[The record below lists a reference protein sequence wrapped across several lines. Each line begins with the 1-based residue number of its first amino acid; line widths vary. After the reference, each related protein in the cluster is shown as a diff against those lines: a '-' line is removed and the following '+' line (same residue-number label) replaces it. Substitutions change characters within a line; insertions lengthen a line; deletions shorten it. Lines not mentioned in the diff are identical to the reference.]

1 MASKVAEAAAPP
13 APMPEIQLSGT
24 GKFYYPSGATYEG
37 EWKLLNPPLPPPPED
52 PKEKKKKPAKDEP
65 PPPPPEPPKRVR
77 HGRGVYRE
85 GDYMYDGEFFE
96 DVITGY
102 GTFRYASGSTY
113 SGEWKTGKYH
123 GKVSMDLPATLC
135 TRGHLRCA

>member
-1 MASKVAEAAAPP
+1 MERPRSNTVKGAVTALAEW
-13 APMPEIQLSGT
+13 QTTRKRCFGVVCT
-24 GKFYYPSGATYEG
+24 GMLTDS
-37 EWKLLNPPLPPPPED
+37 PLYGN
-52 PKEKKKKPAKDEP
+52 A
-65 PPPPPEPPKRVR
+65 
-77 HGRGVYRE
+77 GVYRE